1 VEASV
6 TIAEY
11 KQHLE
16 SLGYAPATVTSYRK
30 GLSQFLGW
38 LRQRRIEDL
47 RRVSRQVVLDY
58 QQMVMAQPIAMESKA
73 LKIRPVK
80 RLFEHLVDTH
90 RLLLSPAEGIVET
103 CRRHRRVGPV
113 LTRAEV
119 KMLLAQPKVHLKSGI
134 RDRAVMEVLYATGIR
149 LGELLGLAR
158 SHADIRDRVLYIRQ
172 GKGGRQ
178 RVVPLGEA
186 AAAWLEA
193 YLKEVRPV
201 YAKRGHQQRAL
212 WLNRLGRAMGAESV
226 RQALRRAR
234 LAAGIAKPVSPHTL
248 RRTCATHLLQ
258 AGADIRHIQRLLG
271 HRHLSTTQL
280 YTKILPVEVKRT
292 HEKTHPGVGL

>member
-1 VEASV
+1 VEAAV

-30 GLSQFLGW
+30 GLSQFLDW
-38 LRQRRIEDL
+38 LRKRRIEDL
-47 RRVSRQVVLDY
+47 RRVSRQVILDY
-58 QQMVMAQPIAMESKA
+58 QQSVMAQPIAMESKA

-103 CRRHRRVGPV
+103 CRKRRRVGTV

-119 KMLLAQPKVHLKSGI
+119 KALLAQPRVHLKSGI

-149 LGELLGLAR
+149 LGELLGLERA
-158 SHADIRDRVLYIRQ
+158 HADLKDRVLYIRR
-172 GKGGRQ
+172 GKGSRQ

-193 YLKEVRPV
+193 YLKKVRPV
-201 YAKRGHQQRAL
+201 YAKKACQTHAL

-234 LAAGIAKPVSPHTL
+234 LAAGIEKPVSPHTL
-248 RRTCATHLLQ
+248 RRTCATHLLK
-258 AGADIRHIQRLLG
+258 AGADIRHIQQLLG

-292 HEKTHPGVGL
+292 HEKTHPGALL